1 MVDHNIQ
8 MKKKNKGEWENLFPF
23 TSSKNV
29 IHPDGKTTEENI
41 VQVKN
46 NIEQKANKTDLSQT
60 NTNLLKTDEKV
71 EKVKIT
77 LSGFGN
83 EADYKSTIVKN
94 DEIRAMLD
102 EQNRF
107 RIATFNYR
115 EGGRIPTPNTILL
128 KAFQYVEEIGASIV
142 GMQEQAQSGYYD
154 IEKYK
159 SPMFPY
165 AHFFK
170 SFNPK
175 TVPPRDYGNLTIS
188 EFPMIVTGGGLIETS
203 FPEIEQR
210 SYNRTVYNIKG
221 HTIAVYNTHL
231 DHTSNDTRAEQIQFL
246 FDVISKDNT
255 PYKIILGDFNTRF
268 ASHWQVFLNA
278 GYTHHNDNEFPTFK
292 SSGEGIDG
300 IITSPGLEVTDKN
313 YIVTDDN
320 VTDHNIFWCEIQF

>member
-8 MKKKNKGEWENLFPF
+8 MKKRTNGQWENLYPN
-23 TSSKNV
+23 TLSKNV
-29 IHPDGKTTEENI
+29 IHSDGKTTEENI

-71 EKVKIT
+71 EKVKTT
-77 LSGFGN
+77 LSGFSN
-83 EADYKSTIVKN
+83 DNDYKSSIEKHDDMVK
-94 DEIRAMLD
+94 ML
-102 EQNRF
+102 EKQKRF

-154 IEKYK
+154 IEKYV

-165 AHFFK
+165 THFFK

-188 EFPMIVTGGGLIETS
+188 SMPMIATGGGLIETT

-210 SYNRTVYNIKG
+210 SYNRTVYNIHGK
-221 HTIAVYNTHL
+221 TIAVYNTHL
-231 DHTSNDTRAEQIQFL
+231 DHTGTETRAQQIQFL
-246 FDVISKDNT
+246 YDVIKKDNT
-255 PYKIILGDFNTRF
+255 EYKIILGDFNTRF
-268 ASHWQVFLNA
+268 ASHWQVFLND
-278 GYTHHNDNEFPTFK
+278 GYIHHNDNEFPTFK
-292 SSGEGIDG
+292 ESGEGIDG
-300 IITSPGLEVTDKN
+300 VITSPGLNVVNKN
-313 YIVTDDN
+313 YIVTDDK
-320 VTDHNIFWCEIQF
+320 VSDHNIFWCELQL